1 MHHPA
6 TAVHS
11 HNESEN
17 RDASKLA
24 AQSQLRI
31 AAALLPMAYV
41 IHLVEEVFGGLPAWA
56 IDVLGRGIPADRFI
70 AINATA
76 FVLFVAGTI
85 GYLRFGRARWFPTAL
100 ATILTA
106 NGVLHALAA
115 LYFGGYAPGVITG
128 LVLYLPLG
136 AIILRGA
143 RRSLTPALF
152 KRAVVAGL
160 LFHGLVSAV
169 AFA

>member
-1 MHHPA
+1 MY
-6 TAVHS
+6 S

-17 RDASKLA
+17 RAASNPE
-24 AQSQLRI
+24 AQSQPRI
-31 AAALLPMAYV
+31 AAALLPVVYL
-41 IHLVEEVFGGLPAWA
+41 IHLAEEVLGGLPEWA
-56 IDVLGRGIPADRFI
+56 IDVLGRGIPANRFI

-76 FVLFVAGTI
+76 FALFVAGTI
-85 GYLRFGRARWFPTAL
+85 AYIRFGKATWFPTAL
-100 ATILTA
+100 ATTLTA
-106 NGVLHALAA
+106 NGILHALAA

-136 AIILRGA
+136 FFVLRAGS
-143 RRSLTPALF
+143 RGLTAANF
-152 KRAVVAGL
+152 GRAVVAGL